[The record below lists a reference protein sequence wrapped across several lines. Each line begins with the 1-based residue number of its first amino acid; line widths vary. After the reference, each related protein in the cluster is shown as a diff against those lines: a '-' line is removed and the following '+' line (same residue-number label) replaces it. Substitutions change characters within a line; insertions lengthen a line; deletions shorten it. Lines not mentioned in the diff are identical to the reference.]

1 MPCLIQR
8 ERLSLMIATLF
19 LTVIG
24 IVFVYSAGSYWGKVH
39 YGQTAPFLV
48 KQLVFLGVALLV
60 FSFCGRYNGL
70 QSEKTWTLLYWL
82 SILLLVA
89 VLVPGIGVVRNGSQ
103 SWIAVGPLSLQP
115 SELTKIATIVKL
127 SFVLANQKSTGPKIH
142 WRHFLY
148 LFIPVGLIMLQ
159 PDFGSAFILIVS
171 VFLLFFIAGYPIR
184 FYVFLIIAGILGLVG
199 LILSAPYRLKRI
211 EAFVDPWSD
220 PLGSGFQA
228 IQSLLA
234 IGPAGLYGF
243 GFGNSRQKYLYLPEP
258 QNDFIFSII
267 AEEMGFIGAVAIILA
282 FGVLLY
288 AGFKLAFK
296 SSLKVSLYCIA
307 TLIGMIGFQAFLNIG
322 VVSGLLPVT
331 GVTLPFISYGGT
343 SLVVTWIAIGIV
355 WNFSRER

>member
-8 ERLSLMIATLF
+8 ERLWLMIATLF
-19 LTVIG
+19 LTFIG
-24 IVFVYSAGSYWGKVH
+24 IVFVYSAGSYWGKIH

-48 KQLVFLGVALLV
+48 KQLVYLGVALIA
-60 FSFCGRYNGL
+60 FYICGNYKGL
-70 QSEKTWTLLYWL
+70 QLEKTWTLFYWL

-89 VLVPGIGVVRNGSQ
+89 VLIPGIGVVRNGSQ

-115 SELTKIATIVKL
+115 SELTKIATIIKL
-127 SFVLANQKSTGPKIH
+127 SFILANQKSTQSKIH

-148 LFIPVGLIMLQ
+148 LFIPVILIMLQ

-184 FYVFLIIAGILGLVG
+184 FYAFLIIAGVLGLVG

-211 EAFVDPWSD
+211 EAFLDPWSD

-234 IGPAGLYGF
+234 IGPAGLYGH

-267 AEEMGFIGAVAIILA
+267 AEEMGFIGAAIIICA
-282 FGVLLY
+282 FGLLIY
-288 AGFKLAFK
+288 SGYKLAYK
-296 SSLKVSLYCIA
+296 SSLKVSLYSIA

-355 WNFSRER
+355 WNFSKEK

>member
-8 ERLSLMIATLF
+8 ERLWLMIATLF

-24 IVFVYSAGSYWGKVH
+24 IVFVYSAGTYWGKIH

-48 KQLVFLGVALLV
+48 KQLIYLGIAL
-60 FSFCGRYNGL
+60 FAFFICSRYKGL
-70 QSEKTWTLLYWL
+70 QLEKTWTLLYWL
-82 SILLLVA
+82 SLLLLVA
-89 VLVPGIGVVRNGSQ
+89 VLIPGIGVVRNGSQ
-103 SWIAVGPLSLQP
+103 SWIAIGPLSLQP

-127 SFVLANQKSTGPKIH
+127 SFILANQKATESKIH

-148 LFIPVGLIMLQ
+148 LFLPIALIMLQ

-184 FYVFLIIAGILGLVG
+184 FYAFLIIAGVLGLVG
-199 LILSAPYRLKRI
+199 LVISAPYRLKRI
-211 EAFVDPWSD
+211 EAFLDPWSD

-267 AEEMGFIGAVAIILA
+267 AEEMGFIGAATIICA
-282 FGVLLY
+282 FGLLIY
-288 AGFKLAFK
+288 AGFKLAYK
-296 SSLKVSLYCIA
+296 SSMKVSLYSIA

-355 WNFSRER
+355 WNFSKER

>member
-8 ERLSLMIATLF
+8 ERLWLIIATLF

-24 IVFVYSAGSYWGKVH
+24 IVFVYSAGSYWGKIH

-48 KQLVFLGVALLV
+48 KQLIYLGVAI
-60 FSFCGRYNGL
+60 FAFFICSQYKGL
-70 QSEKTWTLLYWL
+70 QLEKTWTFFYWMSL
-82 SILLLVA
+82 LLLVA
-89 VLVPGIGVVRNGSQ
+89 VLIPGIGVVRNGSQ
-103 SWIAVGPLSLQP
+103 SWIALGPLSLQP

-127 SFVLANQKSTGPKIH
+127 SFILANQKATKSKIH

-148 LFIPVGLIMLQ
+148 LFLPIALIMLQ

-184 FYVFLIIAGILGLVG
+184 FYAFLIISGILGLVG
-199 LILSAPYRLKRI
+199 LVLSAPYRLKRI
-211 EAFVDPWSD
+211 EAFLDPWSD

-267 AEEMGFIGAVAIILA
+267 AEEMGFIGAATIICA
-282 FGVLLY
+282 FGLLIY
-288 AGFKLAFK
+288 SGFKLAYK
-296 SSLKVSLYCIA
+296 SSLKVSLYSIA

-355 WNFSRER
+355 WNFSKDR

>member
-8 ERLSLMIATLF
+8 ERLWLIIATSF

-24 IVFVYSAGSYWGKVH
+24 IVFVYSAGTYWGKVH

-48 KQLVFLGVALLV
+48 KQLIYLAVAL
-60 FSFCGRYNGL
+60 FAFFICSRYKGL
-70 QSEKTWTLLYWL
+70 QLEKTWTFFYWM

-89 VLVPGIGVVRNGSQ
+89 VLIPGIGVVRNGSQ
-103 SWIAVGPLSLQP
+103 SWIALGPLSLQP

-127 SFVLANQKSTGPKIH
+127 SFILAKQKATESKIH
-142 WRHFLY
+142 LRHFVY
-148 LFIPVGLIMLQ
+148 LFLPIALIMLQ

-184 FYVFLIIAGILGLVG
+184 FYAFLIVAGVLGLVG
-199 LILSAPYRLKRI
+199 LVLSAPYRLKRI
-211 EAFVDPWSD
+211 EAFLDPWSD

-267 AEEMGFIGAVAIILA
+267 AEEMGFIGAATIICT
-282 FGVLLY
+282 FGLLIY
-288 AGFKLAFK
+288 SGFKLAYK
-296 SSLKVSLYCIA
+296 SSLKVSLYSIA

-355 WNFSRER
+355 WNFSKER